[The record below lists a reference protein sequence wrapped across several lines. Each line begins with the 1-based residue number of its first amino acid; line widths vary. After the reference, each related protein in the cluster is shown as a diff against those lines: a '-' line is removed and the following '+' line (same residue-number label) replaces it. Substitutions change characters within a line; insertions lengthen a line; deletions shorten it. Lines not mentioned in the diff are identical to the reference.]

1 MEINGDVLTI
11 DTDMSMEE
19 IREFEE
25 FIRPRIDYVE
35 IIEVEETT
43 PLKSSAFLSLL
54 TSLKKTKPE
63 LQIHFLENRM
73 SISPIY
79 GKIHWICHD

>member
-1 MEINGDVLTI
+1 MEINGDVLII

-35 IIEVEETT
+35 IIEVEESSA
-43 PLKSSAFLSLL
+43 LKSSAFLSIL

-63 LQIHFLENRM
+63 LQIHFLEKGM
-73 SISPIY
+73 SISPVY
-79 GKIHWICHD
+79 GKMNWICHD

>member
-11 DTDMSMEE
+11 DSDMSMEE
-19 IREFEE
+19 IKEFEE

-35 IIEVEETT
+35 IIEVEETNS
-43 PLKSSAFLSLL
+43 LKSSAFLSILA
-54 TSLKKTKPE
+54 SLKKTKPE
-63 LQIHFLENRM
+63 LQLHFLEKG
-73 SISPIY
+73 SCSSPVY